1 MASQASIDEF
11 LAHKTLAIAGVKRD
25 GKGFGNS
32 VLKDLTGKGYEVLP
46 VHPNAEQVAGIPCSP
61 SLAEL
66 PMQVGGVVLV
76 VPPEQTEKLV
86 RQAKEAGIQRVWMQP
101 LPPLAVGC
109 AGQAAEKR
117 GLSGQVRSR
126 TALRCVS
133 APVERG
139 KFGIRN
145 PPTGAAGA
153 AAGDRWR
160 AAPRSR
166 RCVTAPAGRE

>member
-25 GKGFGNS
+25 GKGFGNA

-86 RQAKEAGIQRVWMQP
+86 RQAKEAGIQRVWMQQGAESP
-101 LPPLAVGC
+101 QAIAYCADNGIDAVHGECIMMFAQPRGIHRFHRWLWGVLGKLPVK
-109 AGQAAEKR
+109 E
-117 GLSGQVRSR
+117 
-126 TALRCVS
+126 
-133 APVERG
+133 
-139 KFGIRN
+139 
-145 PPTGAAGA
+145 
-153 AAGDRWR
+153 D
-160 AAPRSR
+160 
-166 RCVTAPAGRE
+166 